1 MEFDWLNKII
11 ILAVLLL
18 LSAFF
23 SGSEVAF
30 FSMKQKNLA
39 HDFKSSKLILRY
51 ATNLITFPRRLL
63 ITILIGNT
71 VANVAVSIVSVLLA
85 LEIASL
91 YHIEVNIILTLQ
103 IILITII
110 VLLFGELL
118 PKVFASRHPQLAIK
132 FTVIP
137 LYLFSI
143 IIYPVSEIIT
153 ELIRLTFSKL
163 KIDRAKTAITEKEIP
178 DLAELG
184 HERGTLEEEEQE
196 IISSFVEFKSVL
208 VAEVMTP
215 RMDIVGVPFDVDRE
229 ELIETIN
236 SSGHS
241 RFPLFKENLDK
252 ITGIVHAK
260 DLLQFLRKQTFKK
273 EETLLEISRE
283 VLFVPE
289 RKKISEMLQEFQQK
303 KMHIAIV
310 VDEFGGT
317 SGLVT
322 LEDIIE
328 EIIGEIWDEH
338 DPEENAIKIISE
350 DKISV
355 LGKVAVTEVNKTM
368 GINFIPASEDYDT
381 IAGLVISKSGDIPKE
396 GYSFILDKY
405 RLTVKEVLKKRI
417 KRIEIDKIPTGSF

>member
-1 MEFDWLNKII
+1 
-11 ILAVLLL
+11 
-18 LSAFF
+18 
-23 SGSEVAF
+23 
-30 FSMKQKNLA
+30 
-39 HDFKSSKLILRY
+39 
-51 ATNLITFPRRLL
+51 
-63 ITILIGNT
+63 
-71 VANVAVSIVSVLLA
+71 

-153 ELIRLTFSKL
+153 ELIRLTFSKI

-241 RFPLFKENLDK
+241 RFPVFKENLDK

-273 EETLLEISRE
+273 DETLSEISRE

-289 RKKISEMLQEFQQK
+289 RKIKQWGLILFQQ
-303 KMHIAIV
+303 A
-310 VDEFGGT
+310 
-317 SGLVT
+317 
-322 LEDIIE
+322 
-328 EIIGEIWDEH
+328 
-338 DPEENAIKIISE
+338 KIMIQ
-350 DKISV
+350 
-355 LGKVAVTEVNKTM
+355 LQGW
-368 GINFIPASEDYDT
+368 
-381 IAGLVISKSGDIPKE
+381 
-396 GYSFILDKY
+396 
-405 RLTVKEVLKKRI
+405 
-417 KRIEIDKIPTGSF
+417 